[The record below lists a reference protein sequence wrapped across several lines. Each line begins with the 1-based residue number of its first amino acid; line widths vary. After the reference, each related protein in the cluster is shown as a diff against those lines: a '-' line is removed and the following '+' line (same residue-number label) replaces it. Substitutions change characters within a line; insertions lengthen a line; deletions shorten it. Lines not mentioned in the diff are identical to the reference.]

1 LRQTHQ
7 LGGQQQDISQ
17 KNTIQPQLIG
27 DFFAK
32 FHFSLVV
39 ARLAGILVEG
49 IKNRKAEEI
58 FSHSKR
64 SLKYIKTF
72 ETSLCIYL

>member
-1 LRQTHQ
+1 LRHLHQ

-27 DFFAK
+27 DFFEK

-39 ARLAGILVEG
+39 ARLAGTLVEG
-49 IKNRKAEEI
+49 IKN
-58 FSHSKR
+58 
-64 SLKYIKTF
+64 
-72 ETSLCIYL
+72 

>member
-1 LRQTHQ
+1 MRQMHQ

-27 DFFAK
+27 DFFEK

-39 ARLAGILVEG
+39 ARHAGTLVDG
-49 IKNRKAEEI
+49 IKN
-58 FSHSKR
+58 SKTKEV
-64 SLKYIKTF
+64 LNT
-72 ETSLCIYL
+72 